1 MHEVSLIENVIEIVM
16 AEMPR
21 HGITKVENVKLRIG
35 QMNLVS
41 HDALV
46 FAFEVLSKGT
56 PLENARLII
65 ESVPTEGCCRRCGEE
80 FIIEDWLAGCPMCGG
95 TDIELIS
102 GKELEIAEFEGI
114 DV

>member
-16 AEMPR
+16 AEMPK
-21 HGITKVENVKLRIG
+21 HGITKVENITLRIG
-35 QMNLVS
+35 QMSMVMS
-41 HDALV
+41 DALI

-56 PLENARLII
+56 PLENATLSI
-65 ESVPTEGCCRRCGEE
+65 ESVPTEGRCRGCGEE
-80 FIIEDWLAGCPMCGG
+80 FIIKDWPTDCPKCGG

-114 DV
+114 SA